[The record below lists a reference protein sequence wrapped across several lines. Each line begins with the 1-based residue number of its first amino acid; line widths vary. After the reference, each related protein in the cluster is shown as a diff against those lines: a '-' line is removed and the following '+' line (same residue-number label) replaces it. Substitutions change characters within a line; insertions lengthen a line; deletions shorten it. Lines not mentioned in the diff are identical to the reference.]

1 MSILSIRI
9 FLFILILIGIFIV
22 FKAIKLLKNAFNGVK
37 LLTLPYNDNL
47 GHFTVS
53 KSGVYAIWHK
63 GPLFKK
69 TPLTQFRPHIL
80 NTATDKEIKLNR
92 SILSPRSNNFDTGRV
107 ELFTFKAEAGRYEL
121 KLIPGSST
129 SKFQA
134 MIGAAIPLADID
146 LSHYSIEIQKS
157 QAQIFTILS
166 IPLLLLGIASIVGGL
181 VVELLAE
188 KIFV

>member
-9 FLFILILIGIFIV
+9 LLFILILIGIFIV

-63 GPLFKK
+63 GSLFKK
-69 TPLTQFRPHIL
+69 TPLNQFRPYIL
-80 NTATDKEIKLNR
+80 DTAIDKEIKLNR

-121 KLIPGSST
+121 KLVPGSST
-129 SKFQA
+129 SIFQA
-134 MIGAAIPLADID
+134 MIGGAIPLADID
-146 LSHYSIEIQKS
+146 LNQYSIEIQKS
-157 QAQIFTILS
+157 QAQILTILS
-166 IPLLLLGIASIVGGL
+166 IPLLLLGITSIIGGL
-181 VVELLAE
+181 VVGLLAE
-188 KIFV
+188 KIFI

>member
-9 FLFILILIGIFIV
+9 FLFILVLIGIFIV
-22 FKAIKLLKNAFNGVK
+22 FKAIKLFKNAFNGVK

-107 ELFTFKAEAGRYEL
+107 ELFTFKAEVGRYEL

-129 SKFQA
+129 SRFQA
-134 MIGAAIPLADID
+134 MIGGAIPLADID

-166 IPLLLLGIASIVGGL
+166 IPLLLLGITSIIGGL
-181 VVELLAE
+181 VVGLLAE
-188 KIFV
+188 KIFI

>member
-9 FLFILILIGIFIV
+9 LLFILILIGIFIV
-22 FKAIKLLKNAFNGVK
+22 FKAIKLLKNVFNGVK
-37 LLTLPYNDNL
+37 LLMLPYNDNL

-92 SILSPRSNNFDTGRV
+92 SILSPRSKNFDTGRV
-107 ELFTFKAEAGRYEL
+107 ELFTFKAEAGHYEL
-121 KLIPGSST
+121 KLVPGSST
-129 SKFQA
+129 SRFQA
-134 MIGAAIPLADID
+134 MIGGAIPLADID
-146 LSHYSIEIQKS
+146 LNHYSIEIQKS
-157 QAQIFTILS
+157 QAQILTILS
-166 IPLLLLGIASIVGGL
+166 IPLLLLGITSIIGGL
-181 VVELLAE
+181 VVGLLAE
-188 KIFV
+188 KIFI

>member
-47 GHFTVS
+47 GHFTVT

-80 NTATDKEIKLNR
+80 NSATDKEIKLNR

-107 ELFTFKAEAGRYEL
+107 ELFTFKAEVGHYEL
-121 KLIPGSST
+121 KLVPGSST
-129 SKFQA
+129 SRFQA
-134 MIGAAIPLADID
+134 MIGGAIPLADID
-146 LSHYSIEIQKS
+146 LNHYSIEIQKS

-166 IPLLLLGIASIVGGL
+166 IPLVLLGIASIVGGL
-181 VVELLAE
+181 VVGLLAE
-188 KIFV
+188 KIFI

>member
-47 GHFTVS
+47 GHFTIS

-63 GPLFKK
+63 GSLFKK

-121 KLIPGSST
+121 KLVPGSST
-129 SKFQA
+129 SIFQA
-134 MIGAAIPLADID
+134 MIGGAIPLADID
-146 LSHYSIEIQKS
+146 LNQYSIEIQKS
-157 QAQIFTILS
+157 QAQILTILS
-166 IPLLLLGIASIVGGL
+166 IPLLLLGITSIIGGL
-181 VVELLAE
+181 VVGLLAE
-188 KIFV
+188 KIFI

>member
-1 MSILSIRI
+1 MSILSLRI
-9 FLFILILIGIFIV
+9 LLFILILIGIFVV
-22 FKAIKLLKNAFNGVK
+22 FKAIKWFKNAFNGVK
-37 LLTLPYNDNL
+37 LLMLPYNDNL
-47 GHFTVS
+47 GHFTVT

-69 TPLTQFRPHIL
+69 TPLPQFRPHIR

-121 KLIPGSST
+121 KLVPGSST
-129 SKFQA
+129 SRFQA
-134 MIGAAIPLADID
+134 MIGGAIPLADID
-146 LSHYSIEIQKS
+146 LNHYSIEIQKS

-181 VVELLAE
+181 VVGLLAE
-188 KIFV
+188 KIFI

>member
-134 MIGAAIPLADID
+134 MIWAAIQLSDID